1 MLKSLFTNNTLTNK
15 YQSLINQINSLETN
29 LKTLTDSELRAKTFY
44 LKKKISNRK
53 KFRHN
58 IVGRIICFST

>member
-1 MLKSLFTNNTLTNK
+1 MLKSLFTNNTLTYK

-44 LKKKISNRK
+44 LKKKYQTESDKKNR
-53 KFRHN
+53 FY
-58 IVGRIICFST
+58 